1 MAEGGDFDFE
11 VEGGD
16 FDFEVLEGNVNDF
29 AEARF
34 QRRSFELVKARFY
47 DMLGRISP
55 SPNFDR
61 QFNELLYERE
71 KIEGWLLDSR
81 GFFSQFSATE
91 DNEEFEKEKEEL
103 NSMLETILQCR
114 EVEKMRRAVE
124 GKLIRV
130 FSIFRKKKRW
140 RKADENLMA

>member
-47 DMLGRISP
+47 DMLRIISP
-55 SPNFDR
+55 ASNFDR

-81 GFFSQFSATE
+81 GFFLQFSATE
-91 DNEEFEKEKEEL
+91 DNEEL
-103 NSMLETILQCR
+103 
-114 EVEKMRRAVE
+114 
-124 GKLIRV
+124 
-130 FSIFRKKKRW
+130 KK
-140 RKADENLMA
+140 